1 MMAISLRPDLL
12 EALDQTARQ
21 EDMDVDE
28 LINSAVSQYLVQ
40 IRQRKIQA
48 ESRAFDTM
56 KADLLLKYS
65 GEYVAVHNGE
75 VIDHDPDLRTLHL
88 RVYEKY
94 GRTPILLKRV
104 VAGPER
110 ELVIRSPRLER

>member
-1 MMAISLRPDLL
+1 MTAISLRPDLL

-21 EDMDVDE
+21 EDMDVEE
-28 LINSAVSQYLVQ
+28 LINVAVSRYLAQ

-48 ESRAFDTM
+48 ESQAFDAM
-56 KADLLLKYS
+56 KADLLAKYP
-65 GEYVAVHNGE
+65 GEYVAVHSGK
-75 VIDHDPDLRTLHL
+75 VIDHDPDIRTLHL

-94 GRTPILLKRV
+94 GRTPILLKQV

>member
-1 MMAISLRPDLL
+1 MTAVSLRPDLL

-21 EDMDVDE
+21 EDVDVDE
-28 LINSAVSQYLVQ
+28 LINAAVSQYLAQ

-48 ESRAFDTM
+48 ESRAFDAM
-56 KADLLLKYS
+56 KADLLLKYP
-65 GEYVAVHNGE
+65 GEYVAVHNGQ

-94 GRTPILLKRV
+94 GRTPVLLKQV
-104 VAGPER
+104 LAGPER

>member
-1 MMAISLRPDLL
+1 MTAISLRPELL

-21 EDMDVDE
+21 EDTNVDE
-28 LINSAVSQYLVQ
+28 LVNTAVSQYLAQ

-48 ESRAFDTM
+48 ESRAFEAM
-56 KADLLLKYS
+56 KADLLAKYP

-75 VIDHDPDLRTLHL
+75 VIDHNPDLRTLHL

-94 GRTPILLKRV
+94 GDGPRFCLSKSLLIQN
-104 VAGPER
+104 GN
-110 ELVIRSPRLER
+110 S